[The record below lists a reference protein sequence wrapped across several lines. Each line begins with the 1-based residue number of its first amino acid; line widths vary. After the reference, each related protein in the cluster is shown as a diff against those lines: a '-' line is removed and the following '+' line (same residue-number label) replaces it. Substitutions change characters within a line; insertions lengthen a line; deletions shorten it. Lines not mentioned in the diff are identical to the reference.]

1 MATLESEF
9 MRLFHAVY
17 VLLPL
22 GVHVCGRI
30 HEGIYSV
37 RELREEGRKEE
48 EEKKHK
54 QKEK

>member
-1 MATLESEF
+1 MESEF
-9 MRLFHAVY
+9 MGLFHAAY

-30 HEGIYSV
+30 HEEIYSV

-48 EEKKHK
+48 KKKHK
-54 QKEK
+54 QKKE